1 LSRCFLSHLDGLSLN
16 ARLNSTLKQ
25 TTMNENLQIAIHK
38 EPFPH
43 LVITDLLTNS
53 EVEKVRKEIEYLGF
67 QNFSKDSFT
76 SAKITGFTDGS
87 VKSKAKYQVIYLDT
101 IFRDAG
107 CSVIGGLA
115 YDMLGQGMFSLL
127 KQVEPWADRMLQN
140 SVQISPKIN
149 IYNHGDKYGAHQDS
163 SFFTALLYL
172 HERPKPYLGGELCFK
187 DFNYDFACD
196 HNSLILFPGHVNHEV
211 KEVVAIDPANTK
223 NLRTAI
229 NIFFNPLTEQP
240 TP

>member
-1 LSRCFLSHLDGLSLN
+1 
-16 ARLNSTLKQ
+16 
-25 TTMNENLQIAIHK
+25 MNENLRISIHK

-43 LVITDLLTNS
+43 LTITDLLTRL
-53 EVEKVRKEIEYLGF
+53 EVDKIRKEIEYLGF

-76 SAKITGFTDGS
+76 SAKVTGFADGS
-87 VKSKAKYQVIYLDT
+87 VKSKSKYQVIYLDP
-101 IFRDAG
+101 IFKDVG
-107 CSVIGGLA
+107 SSVIGGLT
-115 YDMLGQGMFSLL
+115 YDLLGQGVFSLL
-127 KQVEPWADRMLQN
+127 EQVEPWAGRMLLGPAK
-140 SVQISPKIN
+140 ISPKIN
-149 IYNHGDKYGAHQDS
+149 VYNHGDKYESHFDG

-172 HERPKPYLGGELCFK
+172 HESPKPYTGGELYFK
-187 DFNYDFACD
+187 DFDYEFACE

-211 KEVVAIDPANTK
+211 KEVVAVDPANTK